1 MIVTVAFPVPEAGVT
16 EVSHAGLGFGRVTVQ
31 EPAQFI
37 WKVAV
42 PAVAGIE
49 TLSGET
55 VTAAAAGALKVTL
68 TDLLPPLI
76 VRVPPAAVEP
86 AVTFTEPLLLPEVGV
101 AVYPLGA
108 LTVHATLDVML
119 MVPDAPAAR
128 ERVVGL
134 TLRDSVVVP
143 PPPPPLLGPGLS
155 LFSPPQDIASK
166 ETIPRDAIRAKMR
179 GCLNN
184 VLI

>member
-1 MIVTVAFPVPEAGVT
+1 MPVLIVTVAFPVPEAGVT
-16 EVSHAGLGFGRVTVQ
+16 EVSHAGLGLGRVTVQ

-49 TLSGET
+49 TLSGKT

-108 LTVHATLDVML
+108 LTVQATLDVML
-119 MVPDAPAAR
+119 MGFILDKKVF
-128 ERVVGL
+128 
-134 TLRDSVVVP
+134 T
-143 PPPPPLLGPGLS
+143 
-155 LFSPPQDIASK
+155 
-166 ETIPRDAIRAKMR
+166 
-179 GCLNN
+179 
-184 VLI
+184 